1 MILRPYGTCTDVMK
15 IQSTIIFIRPTR
27 MVILNDIQ
35 ASCVLFDLNGSYWI
49 QSFYYCDESAGVVRQ
64 LGPVLPRTGGQRQRM
79 VHSDLCCL
87 QAGEHPWDCRIIHG
101 FSRVLVLL
109 GCWGGSRHEQVSCFC
124 MDLRGMVV
132 VWVVD
137 NSEVEIDEITGF

>member
-1 MILRPYGTCTDVMK
+1 MDVTGFRASTTVMK
-15 IQSTIIFIRPTR
+15 VQ
-27 MVILNDIQ
+27 
-35 ASCVLFDLNGSYWI
+35 VLFANWAPSCRALVDNVSEW
-49 QSFYYCDESAGVVRQ
+49 F
-64 LGPVLPRTGGQRQRM
+64 T
-79 VHSDLCCL
+79 CL